1 MKKTLFVFMF
11 LALINP
17 SGLAGDTTDVA
28 ASTTTDP
35 FTLNAAHA
43 AGAAGTVYRLARG
56 GQYLMNATIIDS
68 SAEGLRIVGAA
79 GTGNLPIIQP
89 APAADGSLPSVYFKT
104 TGTTVLK
111 DLAFN
116 GNGPGKIGRVG
127 SMFEGNGE
135 NQRVV
140 VDGCVVEGF
149 AGRGWGGG
157 EMLASTSKGMRF
169 HILDSIFRGLNS
181 GNIFNG
187 GVVRGAAGGGMDYD
201 TLVVQNSSY
210 FGSSAYLWVGPNP
223 SGYALIDHNT
233 VANILANPFFTP
245 KMANVTITN
254 NVFYNTH
261 IYGQDSTEN
270 AGGWF
275 GEDSARV
282 ANQVYHSTI
291 SFDTLDSRTTA
302 ADTSTH
308 WARQGFTE
316 ANRNITVTNNVYY
329 NDATVTAFRTSAIE
343 VTVSNAAG
351 DGDSTYTNQVL
362 DVPFVNTEVAAMA
375 AANSSI
381 TIENNQ
387 NVDPVF
393 TSTYRLNRVRDE
405 MIAHALDYR
414 QDRATSGA
422 WDWLSDA
429 DGGGNNAAAY
439 DNMTLPVVED
449 FRYTSTVAATAGTDG
464 GPVGDPRWTGGL
476 NVEVS
481 NGILPEVIA
490 LDQNYPNPFNPS
502 TEITYSLN
510 SDSHI
515 TLTVYNLVGQKV
527 NVLENK
533 IQAAGMH
540 TVQWN
545 GTDLTGHPVSS
556 GVYLY
561 TLESGDVTMTK
572 KMILMR

>member
-1 MKKTLFVFMF
+1 MKKTLFVFLF
-11 LALINP
+11 LALVSP
-17 SGLAGDTTDVA
+17 SGLFGDTTDVA

-43 AGAAGTVYRLARG
+43 AGAAGTVYRLARD
-56 GQYLMNATIIDS
+56 GQYLVNATIIDS
-68 SAEGLRIVGAA
+68 SAEGLHVVGAA
-79 GTGNLPIIQP
+79 GTGDLPIIQP
-89 APAADGSLPSVYFKT
+89 APAADGTLPATFFKT

-127 SMFEGNGE
+127 NMFEGNGKD
-135 NQRVV
+135 QRVV

-149 AGRGWGGG
+149 SGRGWGGG

-481 NGILPEVIA
+481 NGILPEAIA